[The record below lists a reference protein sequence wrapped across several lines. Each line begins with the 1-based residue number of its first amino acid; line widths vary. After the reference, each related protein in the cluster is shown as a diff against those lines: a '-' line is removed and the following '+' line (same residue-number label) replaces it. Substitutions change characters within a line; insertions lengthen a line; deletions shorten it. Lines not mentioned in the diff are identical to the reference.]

1 MKLFYYQAPGGNF
14 GDDLNPWLWP
24 KLLPGFFDEDVSEW
38 FVGIGTL
45 LNHKLPVAGIK
56 HVFGSGYG
64 YGTPPE
70 VHKGDFVFHAVRGPD
85 TARVLGLDPQIA
97 ITDAAVL
104 LATIELPPVERV
116 PGRVAYIPH
125 CQSSRYFDWSR
136 VCAELGLTHISM
148 EWDVDTVLTEMRK
161 CELLLCEAMHGAIVA
176 DTLRVPWIPV
186 SAYGYID
193 TFKWSD
199 WLSTLQL
206 SYAPHRLCSL
216 YDTERGLSA
225 QERLKERVKRG
236 LRSMGV
242 WSRHWSTPSP
252 APTGP
257 AEFEAAVAGLRAAR
271 RQAPMLSTDA
281 ILERHVNRYLE
292 RLQRLRQLGPH
303 GATAAARA
311 HSLP

>member
-1 MKLFYYQAPGGNF
+1 MKLFYYKDPQGNF

-24 KLLPGFFDEDVSEW
+24 RLLPDFLDEDASEW

-45 LNHKLPVAGIK
+45 LNHKLPASGIK

-70 VHKGDFVFHAVRGPD
+70 VHKGDFVFHAVRGPE
-85 TARVLGLDPQIA
+85 TARVLGLDPRTA

-104 LATIELPPVERV
+104 LASLELPPVQRV

-125 CQSSRYFDWSR
+125 CQSSRYFDWGQ
-136 VCAELGLTHISM
+136 VCKELGFTYIST
-148 EWDVDTVLTEMRK
+148 EWDVDTVLAEMRK

-186 SAYGYID
+186 SGYGYID
-193 TFKWSD
+193 SFKWND

-206 SYAPHRLCSL
+206 SYAPHRVCSL

-225 QERLKERVKRG
+225 QQRFKGRLKRG

-242 WSRHWSTPSP
+242 WSSHWTEPPP
-252 APTGP
+252 APTGR
-257 AEFEAAVAGLRAAR
+257 AEFEAAVAGLRAAS
-271 RQAPMLSTDA
+271 RQAPMLSADA
-281 ILERHVNRYLE
+281 IVDSHVNRYLE

-303 GATAAARA
+303 AGAAAARSL
-311 HSLP
+311 SLP